1 MPIITRHRRLGNS
14 VNRTVHKRIFGS
26 MDNSTVIQYQDSGK
40 TLGKSIADTLDM
52 PSTDT
57 IMSRDNDNPTYGT

>member
-1 MPIITRHRRLGNS
+1 MPAIIRRRRLGTT
-14 VNRTVHKRIFGS
+14 VNRVVHKRIFGS

-57 IMSRDNDNPTYGT
+57 IMSRDNANPIYGA